1 MPSGGTAATGDR
13 LAQAL
18 AESVRRRSGTSAPD
32 LPLDLVARIRRG
44 EPDAV
49 DEMVR
54 LLAGPLLYLA
64 RLILGPVGTAAD
76 AEEVAADALVAA
88 WRRINEF
95 DPSRGHFRTWVFML
109 LKYAALERRRQLLKE
124 ESRRVRLPHALP
136 GAGPLAGAPE
146 EVPWETG
153 PPPGGSGT
161 GPGAGPLSD
170 PVEQVLA
177 REQAAALR
185 HALDTLSPAE
195 RDLLVRRYV
204 LEEPIHQLAR
214 EAGISRNAM
223 DSRLW
228 RARRALRA
236 ALAAVMAGHAPA
248 GSTARPLPEAGFG
261 DRREV
266 SGHEA

>member
-1 MPSGGTAATGDR
+1 
-13 LAQAL
+13 
-18 AESVRRRSGTSAPD
+18 
-32 LPLDLVARIRRG
+32 
-44 EPDAV
+44 
-49 DEMVR
+49 MVR
-54 LLAGPLLYLA
+54 LLAGPLLNLA

-95 DPSRGHFRTWVFML
+95 DPSRGRFRSWVFML
-109 LKYAALERRRQLLKE
+109 LKYAALERRRQLLRE
-124 ESRRVRLPHALP
+124 EGRRVRPPHTLP
-136 GAGPLAGAPE
+136 GAGELVGAPGE
-146 EVPWETG
+146 GPWEAA
-153 PPPGGSGT
+153 PLPGGSGT

-177 REQAAALR
+177 REQAAVLR
-185 HALDTLSPAE
+185 QALDSLPPAE
-195 RDLLVRRYV
+195 RDLLIRRYV

-236 ALAAVMAGHAPA
+236 ALAAVMAGRTAA
-248 GSTARPLPEAGFG
+248 GPTARPLPEAGLG
-261 DRREV
+261 ECQEE